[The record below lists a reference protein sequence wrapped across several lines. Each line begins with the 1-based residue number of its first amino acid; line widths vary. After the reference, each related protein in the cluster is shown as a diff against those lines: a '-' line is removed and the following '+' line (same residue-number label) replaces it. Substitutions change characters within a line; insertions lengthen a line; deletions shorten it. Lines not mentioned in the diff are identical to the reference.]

1 MSEDVNMSPEAVFPD
16 LTTGFGWRVQ
26 RYTPDKDGPFNT
38 PHLGVILQ
46 LVRKVS
52 VERWVVVEETQILCK
67 DADKIYPT
75 YEVARSL
82 ERAASEILTKYPH
95 AMYVEALDHHLG
107 LYSYELDLPTHPN
120 YYQ

>member
-26 RYTPDKDGPFNT
+26 RYTPPNWEAEFT
-38 PHLGVILQ
+38 SSPGVTLQ
-46 LVRKVS
+46 LVRRDS
-52 VERWVVVEETQILCK
+52 HGEWVRVEETQILCK

-82 ERAASEILTKYPH
+82 ERAASEILAKYPH
-95 AMYVEALDHHLG
+95 ALYVEALDHHLG
-107 LYSYELDLPTHPN
+107 LYSYEIDLPTHPN